1 MKHYTRHAGKVMV
14 KGSMYNKV
22 VGSRAEVWHGCARKT
37 SGGLT
42 KKDLM
47 KNKSGRLVSKT
58 KHTTAKKE
66 KRLLKAGYGTK
77 KGKFGAV
84 KLFKGKSKKMRGG
97 YGGVNYSLSPSEISG
112 ITQTSGVDLQFV
124 AGNAA

>member
-1 MKHYTRHAGKVMV
+1 MV
-14 KGSMYNKV
+14 KGKTYNKV
-22 VGSRAEVWHGCARKT
+22 VGSRAEVWHGTCRKT
-37 SGGLT
+37 AGGLM

-47 KNKSGRLVSKT
+47 KNKAGRLVSRA
-58 KHTTAKKE
+58 KHATAKKE

-84 KLFKGKSKKMRGG
+84 KLFKGKSRKMRGG
-97 YGGVNYSLSPSEISG
+97 YGGVGYSLSPSPISG
-112 ITQTSGVDLQFV
+112 IHSTSGVDLQFV

>member
-1 MKHYTRHAGKVMV
+1 MKHYTRHAGKVRV
-14 KGSMYNKV
+14 KGTTYNRV
-22 VGSRAEVWHGCARKT
+22 VGSRAEVWHGTARKT
-37 SGGLT
+37 SGGLL

-47 KNKSGRLVSKT
+47 KNKSGRLVSKA

-97 YGGVNYSLSPSEISG
+97 YGGVNYPLSPHEISG
-112 ITQTSGVDLQFV
+112 IHQTSGVDLQFV